1 MGAAAANAPGRP
13 QPLLLARLV
22 REEQATLA
30 TTGLPGAGS
39 GQVRA
44 LDVPRWVEVSR
55 GFVVSSGWQLQCDA
69 AQVPPSAS
77 YLSCSELWIG

>member
-22 REEQATLA
+22 REEPATLA

-44 LDVPRWVEVSR
+44 LDVPGRPSQWTEVSR
-55 GFVVSSGWQLQCDA
+55 GFVVASGWQLQCDA

-77 YLSCSELWIG
+77 YLP